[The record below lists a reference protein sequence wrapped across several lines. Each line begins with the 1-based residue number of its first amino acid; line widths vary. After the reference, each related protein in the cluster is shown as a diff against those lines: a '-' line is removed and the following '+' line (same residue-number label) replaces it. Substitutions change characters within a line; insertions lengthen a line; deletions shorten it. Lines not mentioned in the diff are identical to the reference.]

1 MICTSVG
8 RRAVSDL
15 EWGSGSSG
23 RYIDYFVFNEARRRH
38 ILTSRLLP
46 ESFRQVALLLLM
58 QHRLA
63 GRIL

>member
-1 MICTSVG
+1 M
-8 RRAVSDL
+8 SDL